1 MWKRTKIWEK
11 ICFVLLL
18 AAGILFLCRGEKQV
32 QAFEEY
38 SGNLMEIQTDAL
50 TAGVYEVRFS
60 ASAAVEGTGMVEATD
75 TTGRFLSVCANS
87 TEFFTEEGEQK
98 ISFYVNGRKQPVL
111 IRFSYTGAG
120 EAQIREISLVRTRA
134 GEGILFVSLLTCF
147 YWQREWH
154 I

>member
-98 ISFYVNGRKQPVL
+98 FPFMSMAESSRCLSGFP
-111 IRFSYTGAG
+111 IRGQ
-120 EAQIREISLVRTRA
+120 ERRR
-134 GEGILFVSLLTCF
+134 
-147 YWQREWH
+147 
-154 I
+154 

>member
-1 MWKRTKIWEK
+1 MWKRTNIWEK

-87 TEFFTEEGEQK
+87 TEFFTEE
-98 ISFYVNGRKQPVL
+98 
-111 IRFSYTGAG
+111 AM
-120 EAQIREISLVRTRA
+120 
-134 GEGILFVSLLTCF
+134 
-147 YWQREWH
+147 H
-154 I
+154 

>member
-1 MWKRTKIWEK
+1 M
-11 ICFVLLL
+11 
-18 AAGILFLCRGEKQV
+18 
-32 QAFEEY
+32 
-38 SGNLMEIQTDAL
+38 
-50 TAGVYEVRFS
+50 RFS

-120 EAQIREISLVRTRA
+120 EAQIREISLVRTREESFLSA
-134 GEGILFVSLLTCF
+134 CLPAF